1 MGTQAGALM
10 AALVCI
16 RTDEELKEL
25 FEGHGSAINLDAF
38 ASRSAQHAGEKKVG
52 WKVLAARLRRWMS
65 TGKVLDPATL
75 EQCIVDNLG
84 DITFERAWQLSGR
97 ALCITLASDAPGTPN
112 MLSWKTAPNVL
123 IRTAALASSE
133 MHPDKCLDMILE
145 KNSRGE
151 VRPWILNDETP
162 SYRDLRRRKNWPS
175 QKPPVW
181 RVQELWHVNHYII
194 SSSRP
199 YTLPFFP
206 GT

>member
-1 MGTQAGALM
+1 M
-10 AALVCI
+10 AALVGM

-25 FEGHGSAINLDAF
+25 FDGGGNAINLDAF
-38 ASRSAQHAGEKKVG
+38 ISRSAQHPDNQKVG
-52 WKVLAARLRRWMS
+52 WRALAGRLRRWLK
-65 TGKVLDPATL
+65 TGKILDPATL
-75 EQCIVDNLG
+75 EQCIIDNIG
-84 DITFERAWQLSGR
+84 DMTFERAWQISGR

-151 VRPWILNDETP
+151 VRPWTLNDETP
-162 SYRDLRRRKNWPS
+162 SYRDLRRRKRWPS

-181 RVQELWHVNHYII
+181 RVQELWHINHYII
-194 SSSRP
+194 SASRP
-199 YTLPFFP
+199 NILPFAP